1 VPDGQPA
8 ASLGE
13 CSRLIATAIVGH
25 DAGDLDA
32 KAAIMTDRGFEER
45 DGAGLLLVGKHLTE
59 CEAGMIVDRNM
70 SELPSRPDST
80 RA

>member
-1 VPDGQPA
+1 
-8 ASLGE
+8 
-13 CSRLIATAIVGH
+13 
-25 DAGDLDA
+25 
-32 KAAIMTDRGFEER
+32 MTDRGFEER